1 MNTKV
6 RTGTKNYFEKD
17 LFKLLNNSIFQ
28 KTMKNVRKDRNIR
41 LVITDKR
48 RSYLGSKPNY
58 HTTKRLSEDLLEM
71 KRNMQK

>member
-17 LFKLLNNSIFQ
+17 LKLLHNSIFG
-28 KTMKNVRKDRNIR
+28 KTTKNVRKDRNIK
-41 LVITDKR
+41 LVITDKS